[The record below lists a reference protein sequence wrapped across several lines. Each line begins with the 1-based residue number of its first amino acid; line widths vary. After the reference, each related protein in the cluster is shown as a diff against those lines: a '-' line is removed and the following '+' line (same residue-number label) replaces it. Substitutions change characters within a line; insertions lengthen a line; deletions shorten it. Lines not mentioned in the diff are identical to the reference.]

1 LKHDDLI
8 LFEAECLKHDDSINP
23 AIGNVDNVWP
33 APLQREAGL
42 MLCSVT
48 VLVFP
53 CGANRRCQSMSLD
66 CFKDKRNEKCITA
79 EMCNIQTIDPIVQ
92 FKSSSLMFFF
102 VITCT
107 FGTAWSALPYTA
119 CDASACAENEVMCCY
134 SFLM

>member
-1 LKHDDLI
+1 
-8 LFEAECLKHDDSINP
+8 
-23 AIGNVDNVWP
+23 
-33 APLQREAGL
+33 

-92 FKSSSLMFFF
+92 FKSPSLMFFLF
-102 VITCT
+102 CDHVY
-107 FGTAWSALPYTA
+107 FWRRLVSTAVHGL
-119 CDASACAENEVMCCY
+119 
-134 SFLM
+134 